1 MTIEQIVLEMTW
13 DCPVKKIWL
22 LFESIPLH
30 YITYFILSDVICWE
44 YPWILRLI
52 KSSLK
57 KKRQNAANHL
67 LSAGCLS
74 IILQGETVQ
83 TNQLL
88 ALDKD
93 CKHCNTSRCWMRCWP
108 SASWEMN
115 TKKTQEGRSVEHM
128 CCRWQT
134 EELGFGILVKA
145 FQLWLSKP
153 SLSGLSRCSYFS
165 TAISSSLNS

>member
-74 IILQGETVQ
+74 IMLQGETVQ

-115 TKKTQEGRSVEHM
+115 TKKHRKADLLNTCVAGGRPKNLG
-128 CCRWQT
+128 
-134 EELGFGILVKA
+134 LGF
-145 FQLWLSKP
+145 WLKLFSCDWVNP
-153 SLSGLSRCSYFS
+153 RCQVWAGV
-165 TAISSSLNS
+165 AISQQPFLPV